1 MNLEQIQEMWEKD
14 SKIDPDNLHDES
26 LKIPQLH
33 SKYYT
38 LYNTITLLRERAR
51 EQYAKVRLERYN
63 YYTGKATAEVYA
75 EEPFPYKVREKD
87 AIQRHLEAD
96 DKMNK
101 IDMKIKYYDVML
113 KFLEEIIR
121 AVSNRTYQIKN
132 AIEWNKFQAGY
143 ESRLVRYYRRIMK
156 SFKQLQEILG
166 GVPNDGYFGH
176 PRLKIENPFSPPK
189 EKTKKTNGGKGLTN
203 KLGNRAT
210 EIEDMIKNMR

>member
-38 LYNTITLLRERAR
+38 LYNTITLMREKAR
-51 EQYAKVRLERYN
+51 TQYSKVRLERYN

-101 IDMKIKYYDVML
+101 VDMKIKYYDIML

-121 AVSNRTYQIKN
+121 NISGRTYQIKN
-132 AIEWNKFQAGY
+132 AIEFMRFNSG
-143 ESRLVRYYRRIMK
+143 
-156 SFKQLQEILG
+156 LG
-166 GVPNDGYFGH
+166 
-176 PRLKIENPFSPPK
+176 
-189 EKTKKTNGGKGLTN
+189 
-203 KLGNRAT
+203 
-210 EIEDMIKNMR
+210 

>member
-1 MNLEQIQEMWEKD
+1 MNLEKIQEMWEKD
-14 SKIDPDNLHDES
+14 SQIDPDNLHDES

-38 LYNTITLLRERAR
+38 LYNTITLLREKAR
-51 EQYAKVRLERYN
+51 EQYSKVRLERYN

-132 AIEWNKFQAGY
+132 AIEWNKFQAG
-143 ESRLVRYYRRIMK
+143 
-156 SFKQLQEILG
+156 
-166 GVPNDGYFGH
+166 FG
-176 PRLKIENPFSPPK
+176 
-189 EKTKKTNGGKGLTN
+189 
-203 KLGNRAT
+203 
-210 EIEDMIKNMR
+210 

>member
-1 MNLEQIQEMWEKD
+1 MNLEQIQDMWERD
-14 SKIDPDNLHDES
+14 SRIDPDNLHDES

-38 LYNTITLLRERAR
+38 LYNTITLLREKAR
-51 EQYAKVRLERYN
+51 EQYSKVRLERYN

-101 IDMKIKYYDVML
+101 VDMKIKYYDTML

-121 AVSNRTYQIKN
+121 NISGRTYQIKN

-143 ESRLVRYYRRIMK
+143 
-156 SFKQLQEILG
+156 
-166 GVPNDGYFGH
+166 N
-176 PRLKIENPFSPPK
+176 
-189 EKTKKTNGGKGLTN
+189 
-203 KLGNRAT
+203 
-210 EIEDMIKNMR
+210 

>member
-1 MNLEQIQEMWEKD
+1 MNLEKIQEMWEKD
-14 SKIDPDNLHDES
+14 SQIDPDNLHDES

-38 LYNTITLLRERAR
+38 LYNTITLLREKAR
-51 EQYAKVRLERYN
+51 ESYAKIRLERYN

-87 AIQRHLEAD
+87 AIQRHLDAD

-121 AVSNRTYQIKN
+121 AVSNRTYQINN
-132 AIEWNKFQAGY
+132 AIEWNKFQAG
-143 ESRLVRYYRRIMK
+143 
-156 SFKQLQEILG
+156 
-166 GVPNDGYFGH
+166 FG
-176 PRLKIENPFSPPK
+176 
-189 EKTKKTNGGKGLTN
+189 
-203 KLGNRAT
+203 
-210 EIEDMIKNMR
+210 

>member
-1 MNLEQIQEMWEKD
+1 MDLDKIQAMWEKD

-51 EQYAKVRLERYN
+51 EQYSKVRLERYN
-63 YYTGKATAEVYA
+63 YYTGKAPAEVYA

-87 AIQRHLEAD
+87 AIQRHLDAD

-101 IDMKIKYYDVML
+101 VDMKIKYYDIML

-121 AVSNRTYQIKN
+121 NISGRTYQIKN

-143 ESRLVRYYRRIMK
+143 
-156 SFKQLQEILG
+156 
-166 GVPNDGYFGH
+166 N
-176 PRLKIENPFSPPK
+176 
-189 EKTKKTNGGKGLTN
+189 
-203 KLGNRAT
+203 
-210 EIEDMIKNMR
+210 

>member
-14 SKIDPDNLHDES
+14 SKLDPDNLHDES

-51 EQYAKVRLERYN
+51 EQYSKVRLERYN
-63 YYTGKATAEVYA
+63 YFTGKAPAEAYI

-101 IDMKIKYYDVML
+101 VDMKIKYYDIML

-121 AVSNRTYQIKN
+121 NISGRTYQIKN

-143 ESRLVRYYRRIMK
+143 
-156 SFKQLQEILG
+156 
-166 GVPNDGYFGH
+166 N
-176 PRLKIENPFSPPK
+176 
-189 EKTKKTNGGKGLTN
+189 
-203 KLGNRAT
+203 
-210 EIEDMIKNMR
+210 

>member
-51 EQYAKVRLERYN
+51 EQYNKVRLERYN
-63 YYTGKATAEVYA
+63 YYTGIATAEVYA

-101 IDMKIKYYDVML
+101 VDMKIKYYDIML

-121 AVSNRTYQIKN
+121 NISGRTYQIKN

-143 ESRLVRYYRRIMK
+143 
-156 SFKQLQEILG
+156 
-166 GVPNDGYFGH
+166 N
-176 PRLKIENPFSPPK
+176 
-189 EKTKKTNGGKGLTN
+189 
-203 KLGNRAT
+203 
-210 EIEDMIKNMR
+210 